1 MHTLIYLCLDV
12 MMYVP
17 IALVDN
23 KLLIKQVL
31 LLSVIIGSRETIKY
45 LFEDLH

>member
-17 IALVDN
+17 IVLVDN

-31 LLSVIIGSRETIKY
+31 LFSVIIVVERRNHDPN
-45 LFEDLH
+45 F